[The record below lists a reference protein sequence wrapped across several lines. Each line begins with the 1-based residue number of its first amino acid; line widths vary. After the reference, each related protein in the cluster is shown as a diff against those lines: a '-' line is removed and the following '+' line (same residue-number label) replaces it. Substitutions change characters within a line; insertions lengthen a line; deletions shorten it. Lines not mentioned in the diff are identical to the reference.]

1 MPDFTHIDEQGRS
14 RMVDVGDKAVTKRRA
29 RAGGTIR
36 MSGEAFRRVI
46 EGSVPKGDVFAAVR
60 IAGIMAAKE
69 TASLIPLCHQIPLDT
84 VGLEVIPGDGNEIRV
99 EATVEATW
107 KTGVEMEALVA
118 VTAALLTFYDMCKAI
133 DRTMV
138 IGDVALL
145 EKSGGRS
152 GDFRREDKGGRTA

>member
-1 MPDFTHIDEQGRS
+1 
-14 RMVDVGDKAVTKRRA
+14 MVNVGGKAVTKRRA
-29 RAGGTIR
+29 RAGGAIR
-36 MSGEAFRRVI
+36 MSGEAFRMVM
-46 EGSVPKGDVFAAVR
+46 EGDLPKGDVVAAAR

-69 TASLIPLCHQIPLDT
+69 TASLIPLCHPIPLDT
-84 VGLEVIPGDGNEIRV
+84 VGVEVTPGKENEIRV

-107 KTGVEMEALVA
+107 RTGVEMEALVA
-118 VTAALLTFYDMCKAI
+118 VAAALLTFYDMCKAI

-152 GDFRREDKGGRTA
+152 GDFRREE